1 VTRPARVRLSPEER
15 SRQLLDLGAE
25 LFATTPYEDVH
36 IERVAELAG
45 VSRGLLYHYFPSKR
59 AFFAA
64 LVRRQA
70 ATMAEE
76 TAPDPSLPPVEQLR
90 AGVTAFLDH
99 IGRHRHGSRAA
110 HRGAASGDPEVQAV
124 IADSMDLHEQRILA
138 TLTDDH
144 PVDAHPLL
152 RLAVRSWIVML
163 RSTGQE
169 WIDDDALALEE
180 VRDLVVDAFLG
191 MLLGLPEDARPSAV
205 EEMLAGP
212 AGQEPN
218 RSPRSSTRASTSS

>member
-1 VTRPARVRLSPEER
+1 MTRPARVRLSPEER

-25 LFATTPYEDVH
+25 LFASTPYEDVH

-64 LVRRQA
+64 MVRRQA

-76 TAPDPSLPPVEQLR
+76 TAPDPSLPAVAQLR

-99 IGRHRHGSRAA
+99 IGRHPHGTRAA
-110 HRGAASGDPEVQAV
+110 YRGAASGDAEVQAV
-124 IADSMDLHEQRILA
+124 IAESVALHEERILA
-138 TLTDDH
+138 ALTDDH
-144 PVDAHPLL
+144 PREAHPLL
-152 RLAVRSWIVML
+152 RVAVRSWVVLL
-163 RSTGQE
+163 RHAGQE
-169 WIDDDALALEE
+169 WLDDEEGSLDLTE

-191 MLLGLPEDARPSAV
+191 MLLGLPEAARPPAV
-205 EEMLAGP
+205 AELVA
-212 AGQEPN
+212 AD
-218 RSPRSSTRASTSS
+218 A